1 VTLRTKPDR
10 FEAVTPPALR
20 VVPTA
25 PASARQRTDL
35 PSEGGASPVPFD
47 VFAEHTVPRMTRRF
61 GLAEAREMLD
71 EGRFWTEYQA
81 IIQARTGKTVAYEAL
96 ARFERRDGR
105 PVAPTKV
112 FGVLH
117 ADPSL
122 LLRAELTLKLH
133 QVEHAPRPP
142 LFVNLDPDSWAR
154 AGDRTRN
161 PFLALFAS
169 SGRRIVVEV
178 TEAMAIADLTRARE
192 MISALRARRLPV
204 ALDDVGAANGILSF
218 DAITDAEV
226 LKFDRSL
233 IPRMRAPRCRALVQ
247 ALTRM
252 ARETGAHSILEG
264 VETTAD
270 FVLARDIGFD
280 FVQGF
285 LFKDRSQLAR
295 R

>member
-1 VTLRTKPDR
+1 MTLRSKPDR
-10 FEAVTPPALR
+10 LDPVSPPPLR
-20 VVPTA
+20 VVPSPDA
-25 PASARQRTDL
+25 ARGEPVPPGAGPA
-35 PSEGGASPVPFD
+35 PVPFD
-47 VFAEHTVPRMTRRF
+47 VFAEHQGARPGRRF
-61 GLAEAREMLD
+61 GLAEAREILD
-71 EGRFWTEYQA
+71 AGRFFTAYEA
-81 IIQARTGKTVAYEAL
+81 IVQARTGKTVAYEAL
-96 ARFERRDGR
+96 ARFQRRDGR
-105 PVAPTKV
+105 PVVPARM

-154 AGDRTRN
+154 AGDRNRN

-169 SGRRIVVEV
+169 SGRRVVVEV
-178 TEAMAIADLTRARE
+178 TEAMAIADVSRARE
-192 MISALRARRLPV
+192 MIDALRARRVPI

-233 IPRMRAPRCRALVQ
+233 IPRLRAPRCRALVQ

-270 FVLARDIGFD
+270 FVLARDVGFD
-280 FVQGF
+280 LVQGF
-285 LFKDRSQLAR
+285 LFKDRARIAR